1 MESKLKGLSFQA
13 LSRREKILVLAGVFD
28 GEGSYG
34 MWMKNSKARAP
45 KRYFTIAVEASDA
58 DMVSRFAEV
67 FGGSFY
73 VIKKKQAHHKH
84 CFRWKVNGD
93 RAFEVMETMIP
104 YMCQRRQ
111 DKYYGIV
118 KSIRASSESG
128 SSCISEPSKDQNVDG
143 GRSDASCREDGE
155 RTGGVPGQTPRS

>member
-1 MESKLKGLSFQA
+1 MESKLKDLSFQG
-13 LSRREKILVLAGVFD
+13 LSKREKIIFLAGVFD

-34 MWMKNSKARAP
+34 MWMKNSKARTP

-93 RAFEVMETMIP
+93 RAFEVIETMIP

-118 KSIRASSESG
+118 QSIRTSSESG
-128 SSCISEPSKDQNVDG
+128 SSRIPEPSKDQNVDG
-143 GRSDASCREDGE
+143 GRSDASCTEDGG
-155 RTGGVPGQTPRS
+155 RTSGVSGQTPRS

>member
-1 MESKLKGLSFQA
+1 MESKLKDLSFQG
-13 LSRREKILVLAGVFD
+13 LSKREKIIFLAGVFD

-34 MWMKNSKARAP
+34 MWMKNSKARVP

-93 RAFEVMETMIP
+93 RAFEVIETMIP

-118 KSIRASSESG
+118 QSIRTSSESG
-128 SSCISEPSKDQNVDG
+128 GSRISEPSKDQNVDG
-143 GRSDASCREDGE
+143 GRSNASCTEDGG
-155 RTGGVPGQTPRS
+155 RTSGVPGQTPRS

>member
-1 MESKLKGLSFQA
+1 MESKLKDLSFQG
-13 LSRREKILVLAGVFD
+13 LSKKEKIIFLAGVFD

-34 MWMKNSKARAP
+34 MWMKNSKARVP

-93 RAFEVMETMIP
+93 RAFEVIETMIP

-118 KSIRASSESG
+118 QSIRTSSESG
-128 SSCISEPSKDQNVDG
+128 GSRISEPSKDQNVDG
-143 GRSDASCREDGE
+143 GRSDASRTEDGG
-155 RTGGVPGQTPRS
+155 RTSGVSGQTPRS